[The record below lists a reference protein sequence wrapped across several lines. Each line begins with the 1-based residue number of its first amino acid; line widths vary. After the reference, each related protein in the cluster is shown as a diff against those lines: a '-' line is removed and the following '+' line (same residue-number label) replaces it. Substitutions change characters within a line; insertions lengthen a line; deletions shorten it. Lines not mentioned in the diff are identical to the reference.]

1 MESWTHDD
9 DPGRDPALAAA
20 LRDAYG
26 DPPEA
31 DWNALHGA
39 VMARAELPLA
49 RLRRPRKSPWQVRFR
64 ALVPLAA
71 AAGVVGTAF
80 ALGVR
85 EPVHEPR
92 VTAADRAQVEQIL
105 NESMPDVTELV
116 AGQTGSEQL
125 LNAAIGS

>member
-1 MESWTHDD
+1 MDHSFTDH
-9 DPGRDPALAAA
+9 PGRDPELELA
-20 LRDAYG
+20 LRGAYG

-31 DWNALHGA
+31 DWDALRGA

-49 RLRRPRKSPWQVRFR
+49 RLRRTRRTPLQARFR

-71 AAGVVGTAF
+71 AAGVVATAF
-80 ALGVR
+80 ALGVHQPQPR
-85 EPVHEPR
+85 R

-105 NESMPDVTELV
+105 DESLPDVSDLV

>member
-1 MESWTHDD
+1 MESWTDD
-9 DPGRDPALAAA
+9 RDPALQAA
-20 LRDAYG
+20 LRDTYG

-31 DWNALHGA
+31 DWDALRGA

-49 RLRRPRKSPWQVRFR
+49 RLRRTRRSPWPARFR

-80 ALGVR
+80 ALGIHQ
-85 EPVHEPR
+85 PEPR

-105 NESMPDVTELV
+105 NESLPDVSELV
-116 AGQTGSEQL
+116 AGPAGSDQL
-125 LNAAIGS
+125 LSAAIGS

>member
-1 MESWTHDD
+1 METWTEDVE
-9 DPGRDPALAAA
+9 RDPALQAA
-20 LRDAYG
+20 LRGAYG

-31 DWNALHGA
+31 DWNALRGA

-49 RLRRPRKSPWQVRFR
+49 RMRRTRRSPWQARFR

-80 ALGVR
+80 ALGVQQ
-85 EPVHEPR
+85 PEPR

-105 NESMPDVTELV
+105 NESLPDVSDLV
-116 AGQTGSEQL
+116 AGQAGSEQL

>member
-1 MESWTHDD
+1 METWTDND
-9 DPGRDPALAAA
+9 AGRDPALTAA

-31 DWNALHGA
+31 DWDALRGA
-39 VMARAELPLA
+39 VTARAELPLA
-49 RLRRPRKSPWQVRFR
+49 RMRRPRRSPWQTRFR

-85 EPVHEPR
+85 EPEPR

-105 NESMPDVTELV
+105 NESLPDVSELV
-116 AGQTGSEQL
+116 ASQAGSEQL

>member
-1 MESWTHDD
+1 METWTDD
-9 DPGRDPALAAA
+9 AGRDPALQAA

-31 DWNALHGA
+31 DWDALRGS

-49 RLRRPRKSPWQVRFR
+49 RMRRVRKSPWPARFR

-80 ALGVR
+80 ALGVSAP
-85 EPVHEPR
+85 EPQPR

-105 NESMPDVTELV
+105 NESLPDVSELV
-116 AGQTGSEQL
+116 TGQTGSEQL

>member
-9 DPGRDPALAAA
+9 DLGRDPGLAAA

-49 RLRRPRKSPWQVRFR
+49 RLRRPQKSPWQARLR

-80 ALGVR
+80 ALGVH
-85 EPVHEPR
+85 EPEPR

-105 NESMPDVTELV
+105 NESIPDVGDLV
-116 AGQTGSEQL
+116 TGQTGSEQL